1 MYENL
6 AKSILQTN
14 NLEHY
19 QEMEGMLMD
28 YSHIK
33 AILELKILDQ
43 SLLFVFSEI
52 LVKNLLN

>member
-1 MYENL
+1 MQNMYENL

-28 YSHIK
+28 YAHIK
-33 AILELKILDQ
+33 AIL
-43 SLLFVFSEI
+43 
-52 LVKNLLN
+52 